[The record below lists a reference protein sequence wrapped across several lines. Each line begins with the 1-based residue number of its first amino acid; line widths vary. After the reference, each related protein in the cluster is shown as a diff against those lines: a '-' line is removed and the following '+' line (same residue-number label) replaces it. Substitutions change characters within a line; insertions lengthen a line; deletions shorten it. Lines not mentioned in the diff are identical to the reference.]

1 MDSKNR
7 IKQIDDL
14 GRIVIPKDIRKGLGI
29 HSGDDLVISA
39 EQGCIKI
46 RKAQESC
53 VFCGTQENLA
63 VYKDKCVCQACR
75 EELSSR

>member
-7 IKQIDDL
+7 IKQIDEL

-29 HSGDDLVISA
+29 QSGDDLVISA

-53 VFCGTQENLA
+53 VFCGSREDLTQ
-63 VYKDKCVCQACR
+63 YKDKCLCQACR
-75 EELSSR
+75 KELGSL